1 MYDKVE
7 NIQLSRRERNKMITD
22 EYKFETLYHGGIQA
36 RLAFGDYE
44 LSIVKSKYTYGGDKG
59 MFEIGV
65 FKEGIMTEMPGITNP
80 GDTVKGHLTSDQ
92 VKAIIKKMMLAT
104 GYQPM
109 EIEHV
114 QD

>member
-1 MYDKVE
+1 MNTIRLWNVYAWRKK
-7 NIQLSRRERNKMITD
+7 KMITD
-22 EYKFETLYHGGIQA
+22 EYNFETLYHGGIQA

-44 LSIVKSKYTYGGDKG
+44 LSIVKGKYTYGGDKD

-80 GDTVKGHLTSDQ
+80 GDTVKGYLTSDQ
-92 VKAIIKKMMLAT
+92 VKVIIKKMQVAT

-109 EIEHV
+109 EMEHV